1 MTEQIPWY
9 EERTFTEGR
18 PQDHSGVAIP
28 FQTLKTEKWSPLS
41 IRHDLQPLVTQ
52 PGAQPCPGA
61 GTAVDA
67 LT

>member
-52 PGAQPCPGA
+52 PGA
-61 GTAVDA
+61 
-67 LT
+67 